1 MTTTAL
7 RNDPVPDPTP
17 EPAASTVHT
26 GRPAWLE
33 YARRLALSRW
43 LPRLV
48 ALLAAVP
55 ALTTLLEVTRAGR
68 LQHIDYLFQLT
79 RITNADGT
87 LKPFDLQNYFSNE
100 HLLGL
105 PTLFYWLNIEW
116 FAGDNRTL
124 GVFVVV
130 VAALTVVALGAALPR
145 DLPPLVRAGLLVAAS
160 ALVFSLHGLWNFTRA
175 MSGTAWLTANLIVVV
190 SLLLASRGRW
200 WPALALALL
209 GSLTYGT
216 AFAVWPMLA
225 LLALLR
231 REVWWKR
238 VLPLV
243 LGVTVVL
250 VWLHFRPSPPLAGQP
265 AGDLGSLLYYFLAI
279 AGKLWTTEDGGVA
292 AAAGA
297 LIIAVYG
304 ALATSKVAREPR
316 LWFWWALAGHALLY
330 CGMIALARVD
340 YGEEVGLHTAR
351 YTSAS
356 VLLSIPALVMVASV
370 AHRKVD
376 LRGYRIA
383 VAVVLTGL
391 LGFALGA
398 PYAKQERTAGRIHE
412 VEAVALRAGLSDAYR
427 VYPAAEDLVPRLRAL
442 GHYPFTD
449 DFTLGCGGPELGS
462 RLDRGAMEPLLP
474 ARGNKRPL
482 RAAGTVNAVEPVDP
496 APLADG
502 HPAPIFYGWAH
513 DREDPVRC
521 VVVVDGAGTVV
532 GGGVNGLVRTDVAR
546 DYAGVAPDSGF
557 VVVGPAD
564 ADNRI
569 VVLHRSGAMHWLP
582 AKGPEH
588 PMPLDDLIEWR

>member
-17 EPAASTVHT
+17 EPDASTVHT
-26 GRPAWLE
+26 GRPAWLV
-33 YARRLALSRW
+33 YARKLAMSRW
-43 LPRLV
+43 LPRFV

-55 ALTTLLEVTRAGR
+55 AVTTLLEVTRAGR

-87 LKPFDLQNYFSNE
+87 LKPLDLQNYFSNE

-105 PTLFYWLNIEW
+105 PTLFYWLNIEL

-130 VAALTVVALGAALPR
+130 VAALTVLALGAALPR
-145 DLPPLVRAGLLVAAS
+145 ELPPLVRAGLLVAAS

-190 SLLLASRGRW
+190 ALLLASRGRW

-209 GSLTYGT
+209 ASLTYGT

-225 LLALLR
+225 LLAVLR
-231 REVWWKR
+231 REAWWKR
-238 VLPLV
+238 LLPLA
-243 LGVTVVL
+243 LGVTIVA
-250 VWLHFRPSPPLAGQP
+250 VWLNFRPSPPLAGQP
-265 AGDLGSLLYYFLAI
+265 AGDLGSLVYYFLAI

-297 LIIAVYG
+297 LLVGVYG
-304 ALATSKVAREPR
+304 VLATSRVAREPR

-330 CGMIALARVD
+330 CGMIAVARVD

-356 VLLSIPALVMVASV
+356 VLLSIPALVLL
-370 AHRKVD
+370 AHVVHRTVD
-376 LRGYRIA
+376 ARGYRIT
-383 VAVVLTGL
+383 VAVVLTGM

-398 PYAKQERTAGRIHE
+398 PYARQERTANRIHE
-412 VEAVALRAGLSDAYR
+412 VEAVAVRAGLSDAYR
-427 VYPAAEDLVPRLRAL
+427 VYPAAEDLVPRMRAL

-462 RLDRGAMEPLLP
+462 RLETADMEPLLP
-474 ARGNKRPL
+474 ARGNKRPQ
-482 RAAGTVNAVEPVDP
+482 RAAGTVDALEPVDP
-496 APLADG
+496 APLPDG
-502 HPAPIFYGWAH
+502 RTAPIFHGWAH

-521 VVVVDGAGTVV
+521 VVVVDDSGTVV
-532 GGGVNGLVRTDVAR
+532 GGGVSGVIRTDVAK
-546 DYAGVAPDSGF
+546 DFAGVAPDSGF
-557 VVVGPAD
+557 VVIGPVEAGT
-564 ADNRI
+564 RI

-582 AKGPEH
+582 AEGPEH
-588 PMPLDDLIEWR
+588 PRRFDELVEGG